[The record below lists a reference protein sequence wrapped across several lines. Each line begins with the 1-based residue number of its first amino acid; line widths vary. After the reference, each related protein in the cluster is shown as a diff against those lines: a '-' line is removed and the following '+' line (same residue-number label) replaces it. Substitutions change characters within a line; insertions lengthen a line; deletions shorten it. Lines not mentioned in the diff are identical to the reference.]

1 MVFTFYLPVGCESV
15 HMVGQSTR
23 CSRWRVVV
31 CWSAIDFGAP
41 KIGGADALVVLEVAG
56 IALDGDLAEFQDI
69 AVTCDT
75 QRLTGVLFHQ
85 EDGDALFLVDLPDDP
100 EDPLDDDGGKSQ

>member
-1 MVFTFYLPVGCESV
+1 M
-15 HMVGQSTR
+15 
-23 CSRWRVVV
+23 V

-41 KIGGADALVVLEVAG
+41 KIGGADALIVLEVAG
-56 IALDGDLAEFQDI
+56 IALDGDLAQLQDI